1 MSLAQELPPFHPS
14 SDCSLCISLVGFVYL
29 LKKYLRTTFPASLL
43 SFAASSWGLCFRLLH
58 GYGQRW
64 WPEGGREGGPGDL
77 AGVHLAEGT
86 RLQPPRKGRG
96 TSPGHKGK
104 GWRAGEAGRA
114 VQGCAVKDTIG
125 VSCFLSGQVRN

>member
-1 MSLAQELPPFHPS
+1 MSLAQELPPFPPS

-29 LKKYLRTTFPASLL
+29 LKKIFEDNISGFFTEFCSLILGSLLQAPPRLRTEVVAR
-43 SFAASSWGLCFRLLH
+43 GK
-58 GYGQRW
+58 
-64 WPEGGREGGPGDL
+64 EGGRTGDL

-86 RLQPPRKGRG
+86 RLQQPRKGRG